1 MKIHRNHDHE
11 NFLCTLLLTGDRRR
25 CAFALRAFNVEVS
38 KIGSTVTEDTIGKM
52 KLKFWHDSIDK
63 CYNNEQSYVA
73 DNPVLKELKTTITK
87 TKLTKSFLKRLVTS
101 RDRPKNQ
108 GFLTT
113 KQMEDYSE
121 QTVSSLY
128 YLLLEVWGVKDLNVD
143 HAISHLGKAQGLT
156 NLLRAIPY
164 RGRSE
169 ALNIPQ
175 EVLMKQGVSQER
187 IIRDKVGD
195 KAVEECIFEIAS
207 VAHQHLEKSR
217 NLSDKVPK
225 EVKQLFL
232 ASYAIERYLE
242 RLRQVNFRLSDQK
255 VLQRDQMLPA
265 VFLWNKIRCRY

>member
-1 MKIHRNHDHE
+1 M
-11 NFLCTLLLTGDRRR
+11 
-25 CAFALRAFNVEVS
+25 RAFNVEVARIAS
-38 KIGSTVTEDTIGKM
+38 NVTEDTIGKM
-52 KLKFWHDSIDK
+52 KLKFWHDSVDK
-63 CYNNEQSYVA
+63 CYNKEVSYVE
-73 DNPVLKELKTTITK
+73 DNPVLKELKSTITR

-101 RDRPKNQ
+101 RDRPKNM

-128 YLLLEVWGVKDLNVD
+128 YLLLEVYGIKDMNVD

-175 EVLMKQGVSQER
+175 EVLMKHGVSQER
-187 IIRDKVGD
+187 VIRDKVGD
-195 KAVEECIFEIAS
+195 KGVEECVFEIAT
-207 VAHQHLEKSR
+207 VAHQHLDKSR
-217 NLSDKVPK
+217 SLSDKVPSK
-225 EVKQLFL
+225 VKQLFL

-242 RLRQVNFRLSDQK
+242 RLRQVNFRLTDQK

-265 VFLWNKIRCRY
+265 VFLWNKLRNRY

>member
-1 MKIHRNHDHE
+1 MYKYLKLINKSLK
-11 NFLCTLLLTGDRRR
+11 NKFSQ
-25 CAFALRAFNVEVS
+25 VS
-38 KIGSTVTEDTIGKM
+38 EDTIGKM

-63 CYNNEQSYVA
+63 CYSSEQSYVE
-73 DNPVLKELKTTITK
+73 DNPVLTELKRTISQ

-101 RDRPKNQ
+101 RDRPKNL

-164 RGRSE
+164 RGRNE

-175 EVLMKQGVSQER
+175 EVLMKHGVSQER
-187 IIRDKVGD
+187 VIRDKAGD
-195 KAVEECIFEIAS
+195 KGVEECVFEIAS
-207 VAHQHLEKSR
+207 IAHQHLEKSR

-225 EVKQLFL
+225 EVRQIFL
-232 ASYAIERYLE
+232 ASFAVERYLE
-242 RLRQVNFRLSDQK
+242 RLRRAQFRLTDQS

-265 VFLWNKIRCRY
+265 VFLWNKFRNKY